1 MTNPN
6 SSSKFTRDRPDSNSA
21 FTFSTT
27 LLARIRQHDT
37 QAWQRLTDIYGALVY
52 QWCRKMGLS
61 PEDSA
66 DVLQETFL
74 SVAQSISRFRPNEQG
89 GGFRA
94 WLATITRNKIVDLWR
109 KRKQNQPAKGGST
122 MQYRLQ
128 QFPEPIIPDD
138 DDTMASETS
147 GILVRALDLMKTDFE
162 ETTWRAFWHMTIE
175 HQSAAEVAE
184 RLGISVN
191 AVYKAKA
198 RVLHRMRC
206 ELGDLDTF

>member
-1 MTNPN
+1 MTDPN
-6 SSSKFTRDRPDSNSA
+6 SSSHLARDRPDSNSA
-21 FTFSTT
+21 LTASTT
-27 LLARIRQHDT
+27 LLGRIRRHDS
-37 QAWQRLTDIYGALVY
+37 QAWQRLMDIYGALVY
-52 QWCRKMGLS
+52 QWCRRMGLS

-74 SVAQSISRFRPNEQG
+74 SVAKSISSFQPNERG

-94 WLATITRNKIVDLWR
+94 WLATITRNKIVDLRR
-109 KRKQNQPAKGGST
+109 KRNQSQPAQGGST
-122 MQYRLQ
+122 MQQRLQ

-138 DDTMASETS
+138 EDTKARETS
-147 GILVRALDLMKTDFE
+147 GILSRALGLMKTDFE
-162 ETTWRAFWHMTIE
+162 ETTWRAFWHVTMDHE
-175 HQSAAEVAE
+175 SAAEVAE

-198 RVLHRMRC
+198 RVLHRLRC